1 MTSALDQASSP
12 MFEKCTQDIGNFVA
26 FVLDEEHLTSL
37 SLRED
42 FKGLLIETG
51 QGLVDQMKQ
60 HFLSTV
66 QSLAAFILQMVAHG
80 AAPESLFD
88 KKFTGVQGMHD
99 GDGNWAHLAAV
110 PEVLQFYVFPALC
123 KQQNAFLD
131 MKTEDGS
138 SVRVDFAVGLF
149 AAKFLRF
156 GVVAAEIIQGTPD
169 ADADPKTLASTAKTT
184 LANALPALRD
194 VAAACSPMDDEPCS
208 RRLKAI
214 MNAGIGTVSTY
225 SSKIM
230 KELVASFERTLNN
243 LGKVV
248 AEEEFKTVER
258 LVQTCDQ
265 PWAGDQ
271 GKKLLDVVNG
281 KAAGALFDAWKST
294 QGQLAICKDLATN
307 FHQLLRDGSC
317 VEELTAMLQTLEP
330 LIKGLAEPSEG
341 QVSILKQS
349 GVLLGN
355 LTVIQAQLRQMDPG
369 ETRAGLLKRCAKGF
383 RNSPFLTCH
392 DKLRML
398 LPEKTT
404 S

>member
-1 MTSALDQASSP
+1 
-12 MFEKCTQDIGNFVA
+12 
-26 FVLDEEHLTSL
+26 
-37 SLRED
+37 
-42 FKGLLIETG
+42 
-51 QGLVDQMKQ
+51 
-60 HFLSTV
+60 
-66 QSLAAFILQMVAHG
+66 
-80 AAPESLFD
+80 
-88 KKFTGVQGMHD
+88 
-99 GDGNWAHLAAV
+99 
-110 PEVLQFYVFPALC
+110 
-123 KQQNAFLD
+123 
-131 MKTEDGS
+131 
-138 SVRVDFAVGLF
+138 
-149 AAKFLRF
+149 
-156 GVVAAEIIQGTPD
+156 
-169 ADADPKTLASTAKTT
+169 
-184 LANALPALRD
+184 
-194 VAAACSPMDDEPCS
+194 MDDEPCS

-258 LVQTCDQ
+258 LLQTGDQ
-265 PWAGDQ
+265 PWEGDQ

-294 QGQLAICKDLATN
+294 QGQLAICKDFATK

-355 LTVIQAQLRQMDPG
+355 LTVIQEQLRQMGPG